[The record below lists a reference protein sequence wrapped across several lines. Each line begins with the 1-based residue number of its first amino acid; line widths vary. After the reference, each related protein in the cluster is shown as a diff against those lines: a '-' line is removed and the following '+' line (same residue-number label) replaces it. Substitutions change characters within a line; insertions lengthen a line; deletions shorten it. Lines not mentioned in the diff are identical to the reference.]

1 MSDRENDQDAQAIDP
16 PENTRADAMNMDST
30 DDPSHRSAGEHQEQ
44 QLTGHY
50 DRSPVSP
57 GVRSH
62 N

>member
-30 DDPSHRSAGEHQEQ
+30 DDSAQAIDPPEN
-44 QLTGHY
+44 TK
-50 DRSPVSP
+50 SS
-57 GVRSH
+57 